1 MDLESI
7 MLSEINQREK
17 DKYYMISLTWGIL
30 KKYQKASEYNKNRQ
44 AHRYRKQTS
53 GYQWGEGSR
62 VRHKRGGRLRGTNY

>member
-1 MDLESI
+1 MR
-7 MLSEINQREK
+7 N
-17 DKYYMISLTWGIL
+17 L

-44 AHRYRKQTS
+44 AYRYRKQTS